1 MPARKNRDPSSTTV
15 ARIPKRLMGEWQ
27 QLLRAAFFARWGSPY
42 RRTDFFHFD
51 VDSGLRNLLCA
62 ASMKQET
69 SDRNGS

>member
-1 MPARKNRDPSSTTV
+1 MPRNAPKYSHVV
-15 ARIPKRLMGEWQ
+15 APIPKREMGEWQ
-27 QLLRAAFFARWGSPY
+27 QLLRATFFARWGSPY

-51 VDSGLRNLLCA
+51 VDSGLRNLLGT

>member
-1 MPARKNRDPSSTTV
+1 MLRNTTKYSHEV
-15 ARIPKRLMGEWQ
+15 APIPKRQMGEWQ

-51 VDSGLRNLLCA
+51 VDSGLRNLLGT

>member
-1 MPARKNRDPSSTTV
+1 MLRNTTKYSHEVAPS
-15 ARIPKRLMGEWQ
+15 PKRQMGEWQ

-42 RRTDFFHFD
+42 RRTDFFYFD